1 MSERHFVK
9 YTFLKVDPAW
19 RRLPAEE
26 RAQHKQE
33 MLAACED
40 FADGHLLQS
49 FSLIGT
55 RGDAARCQCQWF
67 KVSHADWNSVSRE
80 ERARRLREQTG
91 CGDSGAETTSGLVA
105 YLGDEPVGWCAVEP
119 RTAYPRLA
127 GMRIP

>member
-1 MSERHFVK
+1 MTEDAVIRVTQDATIRVVPASE
-9 YTFLKVDPAW
+9 
-19 RRLPAEE
+19 
-26 RAQHKQE
+26 
-33 MLAACED
+33 AAC
-40 FADGHLLQS
+40 ADLTVV
-49 FSLIGT
+49 FGT